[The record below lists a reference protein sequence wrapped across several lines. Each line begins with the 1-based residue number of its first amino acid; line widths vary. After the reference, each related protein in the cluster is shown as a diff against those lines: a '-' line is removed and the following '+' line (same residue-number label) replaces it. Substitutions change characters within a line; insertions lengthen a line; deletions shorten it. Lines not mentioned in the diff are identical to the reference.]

1 MRKLEL
7 RIRDNW
13 VTKDLQGNGLTLL
26 VEAMNLLTKVEYELV
41 LLNDIQMYMLD
52 VQLSTLEG
60 TEELIRVSNQV
71 SPPLS

>member
-1 MRKLEL
+1 MV
-7 RIRDNW
+7 DNW